1 MPEGPVTNAL
11 RQWQWQ
17 WQRPARPTQILFSRT
32 GFGNKYHCLVLS
44 NAIMR
49 GTAAQFLISAG
60 GPLLGGEKVG
70 GGGVVGEG
78 RGKI

>member
-1 MPEGPVTNAL
+1 MSEGPVTNAL

-60 GPLLGGEKVG
+60 GPPFWG
-70 GGGVVGEG
+70 GGGEGEVGEG